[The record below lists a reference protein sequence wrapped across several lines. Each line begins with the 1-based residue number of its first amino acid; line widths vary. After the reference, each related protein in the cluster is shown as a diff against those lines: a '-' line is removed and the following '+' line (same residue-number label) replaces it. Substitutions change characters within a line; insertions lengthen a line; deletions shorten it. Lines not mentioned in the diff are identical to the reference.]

1 MAEGADQPGEEILDR
16 LYDSILRGQADE
28 AVASTRSALEVEIE
42 PMSMLFDS
50 MIPALEEVGRLFES
64 NQIFI
69 PEMLVAA
76 RAMDACMEHLRPLL
90 ADGAVTSVGTFV
102 MGTIAGDIHDIGKNL
117 CTVMLEGAG
126 FEVVD
131 LGVNVAASTFVA
143 AIEEHRPDAVGLSA
157 FLTTTMSELA
167 TTIDAITESG
177 LRADTRI
184 LVGGA
189 PVNQE
194 YADSIG
200 ADGYAPNAV
209 SAVRETKALLGL

>member
-1 MAEGADQPGEEILDR
+1 RSRLRWSRGPSWDGGGGAGGSAPVPRWAGGPN
-16 LYDSILRGQADE
+16 SIMCSSSL
-28 AVASTRSALEVEIE
+28 
-42 PMSMLFDS
+42 
-50 MIPALEEVGRLFES
+50 
-64 NQIFI
+64 
-69 PEMLVAA
+69 
-76 RAMDACMEHLRPLL
+76 
-90 ADGAVTSVGTFV
+90 SVGALGRGWV
-102 MGTIAGDIHDIGKNL
+102 AGDIHVLGEIL
-117 CTVMLEGAG
+117 CRVMLEGAG